1 MEPTALASRTVLK
14 PQANVRNLWSD
25 AWRRL
30 VGTHASRFGLVILTA
45 FAFMAVLPPVL
56 MPYDPQVD
64 SNLSMRLKPPSTGH
78 PFGTDSHGRGVLT
91 RILHGARV
99 SLGVGVGS
107 VILAVSAGALLG
119 LVSGFLGGQFD
130 LVMMFL
136 MDILLAF
143 PATLLAI
150 ALVAVSGPG
159 LRNTLLAISVV
170 SIPIYARIARSTVL
184 SIKQREYVTA
194 ARAVGVQESRL
205 LFRHLLPNSLPPLVI
220 VATLGVGSAILETAA
235 LGFLGLGAQPP
246 APEWGAM
253 LADSYQYLT
262 SGSWWVLT
270 FPGLCIMLTVLGFN
284 LVGDGL
290 RDALDPSMR
299 I

>member
-1 MEPTALASRTVLK
+1 MKQMVLSSQSMVDQQDK
-14 PQANVRNLWSD
+14 VRNLWSD

-30 VGTHASRFGLVILTA
+30 IATHAARVGMLILVV
-45 FAFMAVLPPVL
+45 FALMAILPPVL
-56 MPYDPQVD
+56 LPYDPQID
-64 SNLSMRLKPPSTGH
+64 SNLSMRLKAPSADH
-78 PFGTDSHGRGVLT
+78 PFGTDSHGRDVLV

-107 VILAVSAGALLG
+107 VVLAVAIGTLLG
-119 LVSGFLGGQFD
+119 LLSGFFGGKVD
-130 LVMMFL
+130 LVIMFV
-136 MDILLAF
+136 MDIVLAF
-143 PATLLAI
+143 PSTLLAI
-150 ALVAVSGPG
+150 ALVAMIGPG
-159 LRNTLLAISVV
+159 LRNAMLAISVV
-170 SIPIYARIARSTVL
+170 SVPIYARLARGSVLSLKQVEYVNAARS
-184 SIKQREYVTA
+184 IGA
-194 ARAVGVQESRL
+194 GGGRL
-205 LFRHLLPNSLPPLVI
+205 LFKHIFPNSLPPLV
-220 VATLGVGSAILETAA
+220 VQATLGIGAAILETAA

-290 RDALDPSMR
+290 RDALDPTLR
-299 I
+299 A